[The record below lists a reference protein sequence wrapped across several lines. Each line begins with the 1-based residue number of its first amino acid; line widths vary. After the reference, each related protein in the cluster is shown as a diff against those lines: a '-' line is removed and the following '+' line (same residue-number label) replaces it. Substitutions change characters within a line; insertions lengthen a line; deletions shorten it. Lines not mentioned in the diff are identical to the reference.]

1 MAIKNDP
8 LSSIRTYLQNCEP
21 TKATTAALNIKEEV
35 SQIAALLLVCDY
47 YAQSDYY
54 TPNGFQKGIFSIPE
68 EIIDR
73 ISNEKIKNCF
83 IYYLG
88 VCAAQ
93 GKRSQTATRQIS
105 KITDEELRADLAQE
119 ISMIFYE
126 NAVACV
132 KEDEWGFAQEWV
144 DVIPLEATKLKA
156 QWLLDEEISNRCPCK
171 YFFNLLW
178 RCLCPD

>member
-1 MAIKNDP
+1 MAIKSDP
-8 LSSIRTYLQNCEP
+8 LSSIRTYLQNYEP
-21 TKATTAALNIKEEV
+21 TKATEAALKIKEEV
-35 SQIAALLLVCDY
+35 SQTAALLLVCDY

-54 TPNGFQKGIFSIPE
+54 TPNGSQKGIFSIPE

-73 ISNEKIKNCF
+73 ISNEKIKSSF

-88 VCAAQ
+88 IRAAQ

-105 KITDEELRADLAQE
+105 KITDQDLRADLAQE
-119 ISMIFYE
+119 ISNIFYE
-126 NAVACV
+126 NALACV
-132 KEDEWGFAQEWV
+132 EADEWGFAQEWV
-144 DVIPLEATKLKA
+144 DAIPLEATKLKA
-156 QWLLDEEISNRCPCK
+156 QWLLDEEVCSRCPCK